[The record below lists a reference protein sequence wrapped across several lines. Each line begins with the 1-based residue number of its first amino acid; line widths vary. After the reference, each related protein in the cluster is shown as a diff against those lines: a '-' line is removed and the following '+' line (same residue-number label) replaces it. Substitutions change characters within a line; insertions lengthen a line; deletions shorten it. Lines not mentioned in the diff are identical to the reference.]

1 MRIPYAP
8 STASENPSA
17 SDETTAIYA
26 RIAARRKPRPLIPL
40 DLALLHAPPIAD
52 GWNHL
57 LGAIRTQTVLV
68 SGIWLFSFLVVLLD
82 WVCYEGKLLC
92 YATLLSFCS
101 DCN

>member
-17 SDETTAIYA
+17 SDETTAIYE

-68 SGIWLFSFLVVLLD
+68 SWFGGFVLGVLGVLV
-82 WVCYEGKLLC
+82 Y
-92 YATLLSFCS
+92 
-101 DCN
+101 